1 MFRVEL
7 PVNHIHVTNVLMT
20 LDAILFTCNIKK
32 EASPVLL
39 CVSFDFIGVQKESP
53 VEFSLNQFCKI
64 RTSRGKTAV
73 ELCRPLQQY

>member
-7 PVNHIHVTNVLMT
+7 QVNHIHVTNVLMT
-20 LDAILFTCNIKK
+20 LDGILFSCNIKK
-32 EASPVLL
+32 EVSAVLL
-39 CVSFDFIGVQKESP
+39 CVSFDLIGVQKESP
-53 VEFSLNQFCKI
+53 EFSLNQICKI